1 MVHLKPPAS
10 TDMDKEKEAILQ
22 SAKSVFKIESEAIA
36 SLAGRLTD
44 EFVKVV
50 NLIDKRSGTII
61 VTGIGKSG
69 LIGKKI
75 AATFSSIGIPAFF
88 LHAAEGSHGDLG
100 IVSKKDLILAISN
113 SGETEEILKILPFV
127 SRIGATLVGLT
138 GNLQSTLA
146 KRSDHVLDTGV
157 DKEAC
162 PLDLVPTASTTT
174 ALAMGDALAIALINK
189 KGIQEEDF
197 AQNHPGGS
205 LGKRLL
211 TSVGD
216 LMRTGNEVPSVL
228 LETDI
233 SSVLSEMSQK
243 GLGTTAVVD
252 SKGHIVGI
260 ITDGDIRRLIETKK
274 DISETCAKEMM
285 HKNPKTISK
294 NNLAAKAVQIMEK
307 HAISSLIVSEDQ
319 RTIDGIIHLQDLL
332 KAGIV

>member
-1 MVHLKPPAS
+1 
-10 TDMDKEKEAILQ
+10 MDKEKEAILQ
-22 SAKSVFKIESEAIA
+22 SAKSVFKIESEAISA
-36 SLAGRLTD
+36 LADRLTD
-44 EFVKVV
+44 EFVEVV
-50 NLIDKRSGTII
+50 NLIDQHSGTII

-75 AATFSSIGIPAFF
+75 AATLSSIGIPAVF

-100 IVSKKDLILAISN
+100 IISKKGLVLAISN

-127 SRIGATLVGLT
+127 GRIGATLVGIT
-138 GNLQSTLA
+138 GNLNSTLA

-157 DKEAC
+157 DREAC
-162 PLDLVPTASTTT
+162 PLDLAPTASTAA

-189 KGIQEEDF
+189 KGIKEEDF

-216 LMRTGNEVPSVL
+216 LMRTGNEIPLVSL
-228 LETDI
+228 KTDI
-233 SSVLSEMSQK
+233 LSVLSEMSRK
-243 GLGTTAVVD
+243 GLGTTIVVD
-252 SKGHIVGI
+252 SDNCIIGI
-260 ITDGDIRRLIETKK
+260 ITDGDIRRLIESKK
-274 DISETCAKEMM
+274 DISKTLAKEMM
-285 HKNPKTISK
+285 NKNPKTINK
-294 NNLAAKAVQIMEK
+294 NNLATKAVQIMEK

>member
-1 MVHLKPPAS
+1 MIQKLA
-10 TDMDKEKEAILQ
+10 TIDKEKEIILQ

-36 SLAGRLTD
+36 ALADRLTD

-50 NLIDKRSGTII
+50 NLIDCHSGSII

-75 AATFSSIGIPAFF
+75 AATFSSIGIPAIF

-100 IVSKKDLILAISN
+100 IVSKDDLVIAISN
-113 SGETEEILKILPFV
+113 SGETEEILKILPYV

-146 KRSDHVLDTGV
+146 KRSDHVLDAGV
-157 DKEAC
+157 EREAC
-162 PLDLVPTASTTT
+162 PLDLAPTASTATT
-174 ALAMGDALAIALINK
+174 LAIGDALAIALINK

-197 AQNHPGGS
+197 AQNHPGGN

-211 TSVGD
+211 TSVRD
-216 LMRTGNEVPSVL
+216 LMRTENEIPSIP
-228 LETDI
+228 LEADI
-233 SSVLSEMSQK
+233 LSVLSEMSQK

-252 SKGHIVGI
+252 SKNHIVGI

-274 DISETCAKEMM
+274 DISEARAKEMM
-285 HKNPKTISK
+285 SKNPKTINKKS
-294 NNLAAKAVQIMEK
+294 LATKAVQLMEK
-307 HAISSLIVSEDQ
+307 HTISSLIVSEDQ

>member
-1 MVHLKPPAS
+1 MVQNTLVV
-10 TDMDKEKEAILQ
+10 DKEKETILQ
-22 SAKSVFKIESEAIA
+22 SAKSVFKIESEAVA
-36 SLAGRLTD
+36 ALADRLTD
-44 EFVKVV
+44 EFVNVV
-50 NLIDKRSGTII
+50 NLIDQRSGVII

-75 AATFSSIGIPAFF
+75 AATFSSIGIPAVF

-100 IVSKKDLILAISN
+100 IVSKDDLIIAISN
-113 SGETEEILKILPFV
+113 SGETEEILKILPYV

-138 GNLQSTLA
+138 GNLESTLA

-157 DKEAC
+157 EKEAC
-162 PLDLVPTASTTT
+162 PLDLAPTASTAT
-174 ALAMGDALAIALINK
+174 ALAMGDALAISLINK
-189 KGIQEEDF
+189 KGIREEDF
-197 AQNHPGGS
+197 AQNHPGGN

-216 LMRTGNEVPSVL
+216 LMRTENEIPSIP
-228 LETDI
+228 LEANI
-233 SSVLSEMSQK
+233 STVLSEMSQK

-252 SKGHIVGI
+252 SENHIVGI

-274 DISETCAKEMM
+274 NISEACAKEMM
-285 HKNPKTISK
+285 SKNPKTINKKS
-294 NNLAAKAVQIMEK
+294 LATKAVQIMEK
-307 HAISSLIVSEDQ
+307 HTISSLIVSEDQ